1 MEITVRAVYT
11 NGVFAP
17 AKRYKLKLKEGEGV
31 ELLIKKLSKTERDPA
46 YDLSDLAVEAG
57 IPDLASEHDH
67 YLYGTPKRGKR
78 NGRKTRVR

>member
-1 MEITVRAVYT
+1 MQTTIRAVYT
-11 NGVFAP
+11 NGVFSP
-17 AKRYKLKLKEGEGV
+17 LNRNKLKLKEGDAV
-31 ELLIKKLSKTERDPA
+31 ELLIKKLPQTKFDPA
-46 YDLSDLAVEAG
+46 FDLSDLAVETG

>member
-1 MEITVRAVYT
+1 METTVRAVYT

-17 AKRYKLKLKEGEGV
+17 TKRYKFKLKEGEGV
-31 ELLIKKLSKTERDPA
+31 ELLIKKLSTTERDPA
-46 YDLSDLAVEAG
+46 YDFSDLAVETG

-67 YLYGTPKRGKR
+67 YLYGTPKREKK